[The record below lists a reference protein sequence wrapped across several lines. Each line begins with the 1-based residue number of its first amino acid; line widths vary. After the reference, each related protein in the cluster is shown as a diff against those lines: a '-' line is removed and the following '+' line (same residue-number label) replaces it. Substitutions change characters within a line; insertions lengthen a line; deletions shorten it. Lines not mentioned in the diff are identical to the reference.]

1 MDCSPPGSSVH
12 GIHRVKNTGVDC
24 HFLLQDL
31 RKGSLDHTGERYLRC
46 VLLLLLEVKIKERH
60 LKQQEDWRQGTE
72 EDEQFFLLLFGEA
85 RLHSVLCQ
93 EFLQRQVVCSLI
105 TIFHRNIGEKV
116 FSLLSISR
124 VWAAFYK
131 EIGKG

>member
-1 MDCSPPGSSVH
+1 M
-12 GIHRVKNTGVDC
+12 
-24 HFLLQDL
+24 
-31 RKGSLDHTGERYLRC
+31 
-46 VLLLLLEVKIKERH
+46 LLLLLEVKIKERH
-60 LKQQEDWRQGTE
+60 LEQQEDWRQGAE

-85 RLHSVLCQ
+85 RLHSILCQ

-131 EIGKG
+131 ETGKG